1 MHASEKGR
9 KRPAARRGPGLFPP
23 IACAEGSET
32 RIFFYMMLVSVLYEP
47 DLLWERSDWQ
57 MLRKVV
63 GMDVE
68 R

>member
-1 MHASEKGR
+1 
-9 KRPAARRGPGLFPP
+9 
-23 IACAEGSET
+23 
-32 RIFFYMMLVSVLYEP
+32 MMLVSVLYEP